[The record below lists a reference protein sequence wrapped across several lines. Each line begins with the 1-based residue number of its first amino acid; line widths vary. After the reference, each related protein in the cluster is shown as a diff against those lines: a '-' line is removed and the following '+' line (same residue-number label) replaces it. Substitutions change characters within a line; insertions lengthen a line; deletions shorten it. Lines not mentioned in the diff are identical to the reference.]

1 MRATPAFNGLINSIV
16 IKFLML
22 KSRLDFHRINLMT
35 LISALIKVQQNGQ
48 PGNMSHEF
56 WTHPLIVYH
65 SLDWFSLAFNFSH
78 VPPKYMNIYLAIV
91 IFNF

>member
-56 WTHPLIVYH
+56 
-65 SLDWFSLAFNFSH
+65 
-78 VPPKYMNIYLAIV
+78 
-91 IFNF
+91 